1 MERTLGI
8 SKQKDFGR
16 PSSNMI
22 IFGDCMDVLSLLKS
36 SYRDK
41 IKCIYIDP
49 PYNNGEI
56 YNHYS
61 DRKTQKNWIND
72 LEKIL
77 IFFQELLSH
86 DGSLWISIDDR
97 NMHYLKVLGDSI
109 FGFENFISTIVWQHR
124 ITRENRNIFS
134 NNHEYI
140 LVYAK
145 NKIAFKKTRNKI
157 EGAGDAVNRYKN
169 PDNDPRGPWQSVS
182 AHVQDGH
189 AAVSQY
195 YDLVAPNG
203 NVHKLPKGRCWS
215 YNQKRMY
222 EEILKNNIWFG
233 KEGNGVPR
241 IKSFQK
247 PDSHLLTPETLW
259 LAKDVGTTDSA
270 KKHSLEVFNSRKVF
284 DTPKPEELIKRIL
297 EIATNDGDIV
307 LDSFLG
313 SGTTAAVAHKMNREY
328 IGIEKEKETLNYI
341 IERLIKVINGDSS
354 GISKKNGWQGGGGFS
369 LFSLNRTDIE
379 KTDIN
384 IAKQME
390 IALAILGSGDN
401 FQKTD
406 QRGW

>member
-1 MERTLGI
+1 
-8 SKQKDFGR
+8 
-16 PSSNMI
+16 
-22 IFGDCMDVLSLLKS
+22 
-36 SYRDK
+36 
-41 IKCIYIDP
+41 
-49 PYNNGEI
+49 
-56 YNHYS
+56 
-61 DRKTQKNWIND
+61 
-72 LEKIL
+72 
-77 IFFQELLSH
+77 
-86 DGSLWISIDDR
+86 
-97 NMHYLKVLGDSI
+97 
-109 FGFENFISTIVWQHR
+109 
-124 ITRENRNIFS
+124 
-134 NNHEYI
+134 
-140 LVYAK
+140 
-145 NKIAFKKTRNKI
+145 
-157 EGAGDAVNRYKN
+157 
-169 PDNDPRGPWQSVS
+169 
-182 AHVQDGH
+182 
-189 AAVSQY
+189 
-195 YDLVAPNG
+195 
-203 NVHKLPKGRCWS
+203 
-215 YNQKRMY
+215 MY

>member
-134 NNHEYI
+134 NNHE
-140 LVYAK
+140 
-145 NKIAFKKTRNKI
+145 
-157 EGAGDAVNRYKN
+157 
-169 PDNDPRGPWQSVS
+169 
-182 AHVQDGH
+182 
-189 AAVSQY
+189 
-195 YDLVAPNG
+195 
-203 NVHKLPKGRCWS
+203 
-215 YNQKRMY
+215 
-222 EEILKNNIWFG
+222 
-233 KEGNGVPR
+233 
-241 IKSFQK
+241 
-247 PDSHLLTPETLW
+247 
-259 LAKDVGTTDSA
+259 
-270 KKHSLEVFNSRKVF
+270 
-284 DTPKPEELIKRIL
+284 
-297 EIATNDGDIV
+297 
-307 LDSFLG
+307 
-313 SGTTAAVAHKMNREY
+313 
-328 IGIEKEKETLNYI
+328 
-341 IERLIKVINGDSS
+341 
-354 GISKKNGWQGGGGFS
+354 
-369 LFSLNRTDIE
+369 
-379 KTDIN
+379 
-384 IAKQME
+384 
-390 IALAILGSGDN
+390 
-401 FQKTD
+401 
-406 QRGW
+406 